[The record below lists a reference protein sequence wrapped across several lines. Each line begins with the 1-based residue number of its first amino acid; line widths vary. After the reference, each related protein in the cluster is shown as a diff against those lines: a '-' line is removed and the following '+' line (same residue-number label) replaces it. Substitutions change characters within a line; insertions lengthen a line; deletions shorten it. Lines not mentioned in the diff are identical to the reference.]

1 MMLSSIVSS
10 VASGAMV
17 MAETATTAG
26 WYGVTT
32 ESFDPVIDNLTQIM
46 PIALPVALT
55 VLALR
60 KGANFLLGFVRG
72 A

>member
-1 MMLSSIVSS
+1 MILGSLVSS
-10 VASGAMV
+10 VSAGTMV
-17 MAETATTAG
+17 MAETAASAG

-32 ESFDPVIDNLTQIM
+32 ESFQPVIDNLTQIM